1 MNFKGIIFDKDGT
14 LFDYFSVWGP
24 VITEFTE
31 KALLDL
37 DREDTEELRIKFLK
51 MLGVG
56 SDHMEAD
63 GLVFMS
69 NKFLMLSR
77 IFIFCLRY
85 KLDFKK
91 MVSRIKAGYFD
102 SHHIIKDALLR
113 ISPGDSIHTLFE
125 KLKHNG
131 YKIGVVTSDTAQST
145 KICLEHLGIAE
156 YVDFISTFDDNFS
169 KKPNPEALNVFC
181 QKFSLNPEEVVVVGD
196 APVDMKF
203 AKKGKAGYAIAVM
216 TGSNDIKRLS
226 RSADVL
232 YQNLDCLHND
242 SRLFPESTQK
252 RYSSN
257 NCSCSLPL
265 PPI

>member
-37 DREDTEELRIKFLK
+37 DRDNKEEIRINFLK

-56 SDHMEAD
+56 SESMDAN

-91 MVSRIKAGYFD
+91 MVSGIKTGYFD

-113 ISPGDSIHTLFE
+113 INPGDSIHKLFE
-125 KLKHNG
+125 KFKHNG
-131 YKIGVVTSDTAQST
+131 YKIGVVTSDTTQST
-145 KICLEHLGIAE
+145 KICLEHLGIVQ
-156 YVDFISTFDDNFS
+156 YVDFLSTFDDNYA
-169 KKPNPEALNVFC
+169 KKPNPEALNAFC
-181 QKFSLNPEEVVVVGD
+181 QKYSLNPEKVVVVGD

-203 AKKGKAGYAIAVM
+203 AKKGKAGYSIAVM
-216 TGSNDIKRLS
+216 TGSNDVRRLS
-226 RSADVL
+226 RSADIL
-232 YQNLDCLHND
+232 YQNLECLNTD
-242 SRLFPESTQK
+242 SRLFPEPTQT
-252 RYSSN
+252 SVE
-257 NCSCSLPL
+257 
-265 PPI
+265 